1 MNITKLFLKQNDN
14 SENTEDKNIK
24 YKKMSTIDTNKKLK
38 DIVKIENNFFI
49 LVYQNSN
56 IEIFNTI
63 NN

>member
-1 MNITKLFLKQNDN
+1 
-14 SENTEDKNIK
+14 
-24 YKKMSTIDTNKKLK
+24 MSTIDTNKKLK

-63 NN
+63 NNQLI